1 VLRGTLW
8 PSDAT
13 QGYQGSVHTGN
24 CERKVEGIFCR
35 RVHLE
40 FLERQIPH
48 FSYSVAYM
56 EASKESSRTRAT
68 GRRNRGALR
77 TRASEQGRRSERVI
91 HFLTQDELRQLF
103 NVIRSKRDK
112 AIFLVAYRHGLRAS
126 EIGLLQRAD
135 VDVKQGRISIHR
147 LKGSISAVYPM
158 QSDVLKAIRSYL
170 RTRTDESPY
179 LFLSNRNVPI
189 SRDMLHHLM
198 QTYGAVAGLPR
209 EKRKFHCLKHSIAT
223 HLLDA
228 GADLAF
234 VKDWLGH
241 ANIQNTTIYARLTT
255 ATFDSTARKV
265 FASHRVV

>member
-1 VLRGTLW
+1 MARALKSSHTSLTGRQKS
-8 PSDAT
+8 PAT
-13 QGYQGSVHTGN
+13 V
-24 CERKVEGIFCR
+24 
-35 RVHLE
+35 
-40 FLERQIPH
+40 
-48 FSYSVAYM
+48 
-56 EASKESSRTRAT
+56 RTRTAEHT
-68 GRRNRGALR
+68 RRQER
-77 TRASEQGRRSERVI
+77 TI

-103 NVIRSKRDK
+103 KVIRSKRDK

-126 EIGLLQRAD
+126 EMGLLQRAD
-135 VDVKQGRISIHR
+135 MDVKQGRISIHR
-147 LKGSISAVYPM
+147 LKGSISGVYPV
-158 QSDVLKAIRSYL
+158 QPDVLKAIRSYL

-189 SRDMLHHLM
+189 SRDTLHHLM
-198 QTYGAVAGLPR
+198 QKYGAVAGLPR

-255 ATFDSTARKV
+255 ATLDSTARKV
-265 FASHRVV
+265 FASHRGV

>member
-1 VLRGTLW
+1 MTPLKKSPRT
-8 PSDAT
+8 
-13 QGYQGSVHTGN
+13 
-24 CERKVEGIFCR
+24 
-35 RVHLE
+35 
-40 FLERQIPH
+40 
-48 FSYSVAYM
+48 
-56 EASKESSRTRAT
+56 SST
-68 GRRNRGALR
+68 GRRKSAAVVQPSPAAHVRRAEQR
-77 TRASEQGRRSERVI
+77 TI
-91 HFLTQDELRQLF
+91 HFLTQDELRRL
-103 NVIRSKRDK
+103 VKVMKSKRDR

-158 QSDVLKAIRSYL
+158 QPDVLKAIRSYL

-179 LFLSNRNVPI
+179 LFISNRNVPI

-198 QTYGAVAGLPR
+198 QMYGPVAGLPV

-255 ATFDSTARKV
+255 ATLDSTARKV